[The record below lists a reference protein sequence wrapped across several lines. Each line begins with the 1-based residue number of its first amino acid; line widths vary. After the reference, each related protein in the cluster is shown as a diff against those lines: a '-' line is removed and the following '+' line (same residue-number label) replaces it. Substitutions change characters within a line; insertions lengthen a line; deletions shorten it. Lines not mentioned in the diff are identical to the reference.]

1 MMYKNFLGVQKKFE
15 DIDHQHISNLYWF
28 HKIINQNTPD
38 INFKTLIDEKFGG
51 IIMSYRPHDPLIKFV
66 DFNAEIKYLDAR
78 RYLLWNED
86 KTKADIKFEGEIIG
100 VYESKSYIRN
110 RKILELIND

>member
-1 MMYKNFLGVQKKFE
+1 MWS
-15 DIDHQHISNLYWF
+15 IW
-28 HKIINQNTPD
+28 
-38 INFKTLIDEKFGG
+38 
-51 IIMSYRPHDPLIKFV
+51 
-66 DFNAEIKYLDAR
+66 NAEIKYLDAR

-110 RKILELIND
+110 RKILELINE

>member
-1 MMYKNFLGVQKKFE
+1 MWS
-15 DIDHQHISNLYWF
+15 I
-28 HKIINQNTPD
+28 
-38 INFKTLIDEKFGG
+38 
-51 IIMSYRPHDPLIKFV
+51 
-66 DFNAEIKYLDAR
+66 
-78 RYLLWNED
+78 WNED